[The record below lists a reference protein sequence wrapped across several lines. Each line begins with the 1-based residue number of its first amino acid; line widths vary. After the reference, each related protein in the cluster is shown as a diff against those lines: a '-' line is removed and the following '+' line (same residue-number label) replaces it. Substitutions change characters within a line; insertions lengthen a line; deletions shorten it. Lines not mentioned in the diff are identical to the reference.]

1 MIYIYMLDV
10 SRRCDIL
17 NAGVGVTVSVGV
29 VLALNVKSVRW
40 RVAIWVN
47 VYALNRSQKRCFMI
61 F

>member
-1 MIYIYMLDV
+1 MYMLDV

-17 NAGVGVTVSVGV
+17 NARVGVTASVGV